1 MPLLG
6 MGHTSQPLTQPSRLS
21 TTGGAKVENEDTI
34 GGQLWGPEWGGCS
47 GTSFQEG
54 FLEVAALM
62 EKAGLKPTSSEL

>member
-34 GGQLWGPEWGGCS
+34 GGQLWGPEWGGLFRHFLPGGLLGGG
-47 GTSFQEG
+47 GTNGKGRIEAH
-54 FLEVAALM
+54 VI
-62 EKAGLKPTSSEL
+62 